1 MGDSPNQGGTSYTAR
16 GQRGTGGAFNYQA
29 AGGPFGESGLVGSA
43 FGPVLGSNDP
53 RQYPRMYTQTQPFQ
67 NLGPQDQAIQAFLGQ
82 RLAAGAP
89 SVGNPY
95 VGPRGEQSEA
105 IGNLQNYMREAGPL
119 YGQSVAQQQR
129 TVGGGYLDPMAQA
142 PFQRLSDARLALAR
156 NLFSDFAPQYSS
168 AAVARGVPYS
178 SGSRLAGIQRGGERI
193 STQAAQDIAQAGWQQ
208 YGQERQAQEQA
219 ARYGT
224 QLAPGLAGQVFN
236 AGEQL
241 RSAEQAGNLA
251 QIEGQLRA
259 AGVAQ
264 ADIQNALRYMQMASG
279 QALPSLTGPS
289 AQESNIATTGGL
301 TSAFSNLFGGGA
313 GK

>member
-29 AGGPFGESGLVGSA
+29 AGGPFGETGLAGAA
-43 FGPVLGSNDP
+43 FGPVLGSQDP

-67 NLGPQDQAIQAFLGQ
+67 HLGPQDAAIQAFLGQ

-95 VGPRGEQSEA
+95 VGPRGEQTEA
-105 IGNLQNYMREAGPL
+105 IGNLQNYMRQAGPL
-119 YGQSVAQQQR
+119 YGQSVEQQQR
-129 TVGGGYLDPMAQA
+129 TVGGGYLDPMQSA
-142 PFQRLSDARLALAR
+142 PFQRLSEARQQIAR
-156 NLFSDFAPQYSS
+156 DLFQQAADQIAGGASARGTYGSS
-168 AAVARGVPYS
+168 ARQQQQLREGRRVYN
-178 SGSRLAGIQRGGERI
+178 
-193 STQAAQDIAQAGWQQ
+193 QAAQDIAQAGWGQ
-208 YGQERQAQEQA
+208 YGRERELQEAA

-264 ADIQNALRYMQMASG
+264 GDIQNALRYMQMASG
-279 QALPSLTGPS
+279 QALPSYVGPS
-289 AQESNIATTGGL
+289 AQESNVATTGGL
-301 TSAFSNLFGGGA
+301 MSSFGSML
-313 GK
+313 K